1 MEHLEQL
8 LAKNYGREPSSEC
21 RRAVLDF
28 LSVTP
33 SPRDNTGNNYTLH
46 FIKAL
51 TKVGYEIFR
60 QEPHSF
66 SRYALSA
73 LIDFHE
79 SGISLAESL
88 RRDDVIEQFLDQNRT
103 NREDKFAFKNAR
115 YAHAAHL
122 HLQMHLSQLLLDLD
136 YNKLFETPQAWERG
150 LKRAYEIGNSV
161 GRQLR
166 LTEEHNSASSFY
178 NAGWAA
184 FELFK
189 QKQDLNYTENAY
201 RASVAA
207 LLVSKKQKDR
217 DEKLHQWIL
226 RQKAII
232 SYSAFRSLRE
242 KLPKEFHFERQNFDN
257 WAASNKEDLIR
268 WSNRAYFS
276 TQDYLREG
284 EIPIT
289 EKANSLYDRAFVQDL
304 LKELV
309 DLPQLGLRCIA
320 DYKRFLQYVRK
331 NELQEKVPNLVKIA
345 ENRVSRAEGCS

>member
-1 MEHLEQL
+1 MEDLEQL

-28 LSVTP
+28 LSVTS
-33 SPRDNTGNNYTLH
+33 SPGDNSRNNYTLH

-51 TKVGYEIFR
+51 TKVGYDIFK

-66 SRYALSA
+66 PRHALPA

-79 SGISLAESL
+79 RGISLAESL
-88 RRDDVIEQFLDQNRT
+88 RRDDVIKKFWDQRRG

-115 YAHAAHL
+115 YAHTASL
-122 HLQMHLSQLLLDLD
+122 HLQMHFSQLLLDLD
-136 YNKLFETPQAWERG
+136 YYRLFETPQAWEQG
-150 LKRAYEIGNSV
+150 LKRAYETGNSA
-161 GRQLR
+161 GKQLR

-189 QKQDLNYTENAY
+189 QKQDLNYAENAY

-226 RQKAII
+226 RQKALL

-242 KLPKEFHFERQNFDN
+242 KMPKGFHFERHNFDN
-257 WAASNKEDLIR
+257 WTASNKEDLIR

-289 EKANSLYDRAFVQDL
+289 EKANCLYDRAFVQDL

-309 DLPQLGLRCIA
+309 DLPQLGPRCMA
-320 DYKRFLQYVRK
+320 DYELFLQYARK

-345 ENRVSRAEGCS
+345 ESRVSRPERCS